1 MHRARNEFYVVPA
14 PYCYWTRGEPVW
26 MVTVVCGLI
35 PTSEF
40 ASRISIAEDC
50 RRFSSRMSSAML
62 VRDRHSNSGER

>member
-40 ASRISIAEDC
+40 ASRISIAEDLPPILLAHVVGDASP
-50 RRFSSRMSSAML
+50 R
-62 VRDRHSNSGER
+62 